1 MGFFRDED
9 TTGDEHNQS
18 PELMIPQGKMK
29 RAVDELIEHKSGAS
43 AGQGEA
49 DDSIVIS
56 FPDHLSPSLLRQVQ
70 GKLLSSPV
78 EGEEAWS
85 FFGLAFLNQN

>member
-1 MGFFRDED
+1 MGTKSLMSWMRPELICFFSSSLIFAMGFFRDED

-56 FPDHLSPSLLRQVQ
+56 FPDHLSPSPLRQ
-70 GKLLSSPV
+70 S
-78 EGEEAWS
+78 
-85 FFGLAFLNQN
+85 

>member
-18 PELMIPQGKMK
+18 PELMVTGGKMK
-29 RAVDELIEHKSGAS
+29 GAVDELVQDQARAS

-56 FPDHLSPSLLRQVQ
+56 FPDHLSPSPLRQVQ